1 MRAKTRWFST
11 VALGAAILLAAPGA
25 AEWWDWAAPRV
36 DASLVVERD
45 RDDRDRNRED
55 AVPRRERE
63 RDRDR
68 DRGRSARRGGAPRG
82 NQAEMPAFCR
92 TGEGHPVF
100 GMSWCH
106 GNRSG
111 PAFCR
116 TGEGHPV
123 FGMRWCF
130 EKGFVPGSARW
141 RPSDLGD
148 IVFDPRPR
156 RRADRG
162 TFGER
167 VLEDILGD
175 IIFGRLVSHRGTLG
189 IDENLEGRWHVPLE
203 RDSARVLQVRSGGLP
218 IAELSDLDGDGRV
231 EVTLVLEP

>member
-1 MRAKTRWFST
+1 MRAKTRSFT
-11 VALGAAILLAAPGA
+11 AVALGATVLLAAPVG

-36 DASLVVERD
+36 DASGVAERD
-45 RDDRDRNRED
+45 RDDRDRDRED
-55 AVPRRERE
+55 VVPRRE

-68 DRGRSARRGGAPRG
+68 DRGRSARRGGPPRG
-82 NQAEMPAFCR
+82 NQAEMPAFCG

-106 GNRSG
+106 GDRSG

-116 TGEGHPV
+116 TGEGHPEL
-123 FGMRWCF
+123 GMGWCL

-141 RPSDLGD
+141 RPRDLGD
-148 IVFDPRPR
+148 VVFDPRPR

-162 TFGER
+162 SFGER
-167 VLEDILGD
+167 ALEDILGEST
-175 IIFGRLVSHRGTLG
+175 FGQLVSHRGTLG
-189 IDENLEGRWHVPLE
+189 IDEGLEGRWHVPRE

-231 EVTLVLEP
+231 EVALVLEP